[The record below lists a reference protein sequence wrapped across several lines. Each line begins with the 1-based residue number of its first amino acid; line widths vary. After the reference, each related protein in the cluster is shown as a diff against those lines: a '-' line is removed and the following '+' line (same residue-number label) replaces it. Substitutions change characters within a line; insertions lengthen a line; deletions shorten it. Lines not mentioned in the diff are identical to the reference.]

1 MTVETPADLVVEDA
15 NTGQADSSAERVIE
29 PLPEWVPK
37 AARRRRPVGV
47 VLASCWLTL
56 LALLALFAAV
66 LPLADP
72 NELGGPVAQRPGWR
86 FDEPLGTDLLGRSIL
101 SRVIYGARVSLVV
114 GLAATVCALLLGGLI
129 GLLAGYF
136 RARVDAIFDVV
147 NNAMLAFPPLIFLI
161 AITAVVSP
169 SRWSLIISLAVIT
182 VPLFARVAR
191 ANTLSFVNREFVTA
205 ARAMGAR
212 NTRIMFREILPNVLL
227 PVLSF
232 ALTIAAVMIVAEGS
246 LSFLGLGIRPPT
258 PSWGVMISEA
268 RPKLRTDPHA
278 TMVPAIVFFLTVLA
292 LNTVGDWAR
301 AKFGG
306 AEA

>member
-1 MTVETPADLVVEDA
+1 MSDMLVDPDTIDRQPDA
-15 NTGQADSSAERVIE
+15 APVHAIE
-29 PLPEWVPK
+29 PLPAWVPRPK
-37 AARRRRPVGV
+37 RRRRPFGV
-47 VLASCWLTL
+47 ALAIAWLTLVAL
-56 LALLALFAAV
+56 LALLAAV

-72 NELGGPVAQRPGWR
+72 NALDGPVAQRPGWR

-101 SRVIYGARVSLVV
+101 SRVVFGARVSLVV
-114 GLAATVCALLLGGLI
+114 GLAATSIALVVGGML

-136 RARVDAIFDVV
+136 RSTIDAVFDVLT
-147 NNAMLAFPPLIFLI
+147 NAMLAFPPLIFLI

-169 SRWSLIISLAVIT
+169 SRWSLIISLSVIS
-182 VPLFARVAR
+182 VPLFGRVAR

-212 NTRIMFREILPNVLL
+212 HRRIMFREIVPNVVL
-227 PVLSF
+227 PLLSF
-232 ALTIAAVMIVAEGS
+232 ALTMSAVMIVAEGS

-268 RPKLRTDPHA
+268 RPRMRTDPHA
-278 TMVPAIVFFLTVLA
+278 TMVPAIVFFLTVLS

-301 AKFGG
+301 ARFGG
-306 AEA
+306 AES